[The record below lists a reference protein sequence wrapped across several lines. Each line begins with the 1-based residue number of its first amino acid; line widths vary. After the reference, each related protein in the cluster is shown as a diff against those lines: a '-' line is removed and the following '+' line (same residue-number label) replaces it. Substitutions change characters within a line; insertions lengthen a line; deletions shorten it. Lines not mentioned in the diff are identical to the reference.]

1 MMGTISVPSWV
12 IPGTYLENLRF
23 LEDKNEVSG
32 VELLFFI
39 YDGEIKKML
48 DDEWEEILRYRER
61 FVFTAHLPDRLLP
74 GHREL
79 IERLAPLS
87 RHFIVHPGLPE
98 DAPELAVLVNG
109 WAAEFPRC
117 RFLAENTGPGMIE
130 SLLPL
135 LDKNVGLCMD
145 TGHLLLEGTDPA
157 AWFAG
162 RRERTAEIHL
172 HGVDRDRA
180 ALDGRLPD
188 HRPIAAEA
196 AWFKKLRPLLR
207 EFDGVINVEMFSWEE
222 ARESIA
228 ALIGKS
234 EEKVCRIV

>member
-23 LEDKNEVSG
+23 LEDKREVSG
-32 VELLFFI
+32 VELLFFL
-39 YDGEIKKML
+39 YDGKIRKMF

-79 IERLAPLS
+79 VERLAPVS
-87 RHFIVHPGLPE
+87 RHFVVHPGPPGE
-98 DAPELAVLVNG
+98 APELASLVNR

-117 RFLAENTGPGMIE
+117 RFLAENTGPGMVQA
-130 SLLPL
+130 LLPR
-135 LDKNVGLCMD
+135 LDKDLGLCMD

-157 AWFAG
+157 AWFACH
-162 RRERTAEIHL
+162 RERTAEVHL
-172 HGVDRDRA
+172 HGLDRDRA

-188 HRPIAAEA
+188 HRPPAADA
-196 AWFKKLRPLLR
+196 AWFKKLRPLLD
-207 EFDGVINVEMFSWEE
+207 EFPGVINMEVFSWEE
-222 ARESIA
+222 ARQSIA
-228 ALIGKS
+228 TFFSG
-234 EEKVCRIV
+234 